1 MTKGS
6 NKSKMQSSPRDFFGP
21 KQPSEKLDNAE
32 DVNRSGDRPDHGLL
46 TTPSIA
52 TSSATSFA
60 SGVIKDVGTKP
71 KVLRPQPPQRRNK
84 HWTSDKPSSPNA
96 EATTTALTADR
107 RTVIPAVIAR
117 QMTASTPT
125 GFGTAHTGESSRDKA
140 NKFQLGT
147 KAGIISN
154 ARATGSTTKASLPAA
169 SATARLEESLP
180 DSTSGIDRVFQ
191 KLLDTQDKLNQ
202 ANQLVDQLL
211 QENKKLQIAA
221 TEFCEYAQTEFTK
234 NLDLQIATIEIYEAF
249 KEFKANQKRQEQTNS
264 EPECYLSTLQQTL
277 WQICDSLWI
286 PAMKRTAVELVID
299 FLRQM
304 GTSMVRQVLKL
315 PDTKNPTENTHRS
328 AMSSSEFIDT
338 LVSDKVRIDGNGHAD
353 STKQDEGLPVSQSA
367 PAPLSYQTIVCNVS
381 GRLGRKGVKVIAA
394 LDSNVNQTLVDK
406 DTAVE
411 LRSKRTSKT
420 QAMKITMFDQQ
431 VDIDS
436 YRVTLHL
443 ASIDGLQ
450 TVTITAYVVQDLA
463 TQLPVVD
470 WSNEKKKFS
479 HLQTVPFEQLPNDKS
494 ISLLIGSDYK
504 SLLEISK
511 TRVGTL
517 GQPIACL
524 TPLGWTCSVSP
535 DRTEQ
540 LQEESF
546 DKFLGQKG
554 LQLLVDPFTKKTSE
568 SVVTLSDL
576 TEAVKLTKRSSL
588 GQTQGT
594 SGSNLTPNLVVSELK
609 QGGLVPTAKEP
620 TSKHDNVPKLSRKQ
634 KVLANKAHKAN
645 EAAKTSTFK

>member
-21 KQPSEKLDNAE
+21 KQPSEKLDNVE
-32 DVNRSGDRPDHGLL
+32 DVNGSGDRPDRGLL

-71 KVLRPQPPQRRNK
+71 KVLRPQPPQRRKDK
-84 HWTSDKPSSPNA
+84 HWTSDKPSRPNA

-140 NKFQLGT
+140 NKFHLGT

-191 KLLDTQDKLNQ
+191 KLLDTQNELNQ

-234 NLDLQIATIEIYEAF
+234 SFDLQIDTAELCIYSL
-249 KEFKANQKRQEQTNS
+249 KQLQANLKRQEHTNS
-264 EPECYLSTLQQTL
+264 EPELNLSSLQQIPC
-277 WQICDSLWI
+277 QICNPSRI
-286 PAMKRTAVELVID
+286 PAM
-299 FLRQM
+299 Q
-304 GTSMVRQVLKL
+304 
-315 PDTKNPTENTHRS
+315 ENTHRS

-367 PAPLSYQTIVCNVS
+367 PAPLSYQTVVCNVS

-443 ASIDGLQ
+443 ASIDGSH
-450 TVTITAYVVQDLA
+450 TVTIAAYVVQDLA

-479 HLQTVPFEQLPNDKS
+479 HLQTVPFERLPTDKS
-494 ISLLIGSDYK
+494 ISLLIGSDFKY
-504 SLLEISK
+504 LLESSE
-511 TRVGTL
+511 TRVGTP

-535 DRTEQ
+535 NTTEQ

-546 DKFLGQKG
+546 DKILEQKG
-554 LQLLVDPFTKKTSE
+554 LQLLVDPFTKKTSKG
-568 SVVTLSDL
+568 VFTLSDL
-576 TEAVKLTKRSSL
+576 TEAVKLTKRISL

-594 SGSNLTPNLVVSELK
+594 SGSNLTPNPVVSELLKLVDELK